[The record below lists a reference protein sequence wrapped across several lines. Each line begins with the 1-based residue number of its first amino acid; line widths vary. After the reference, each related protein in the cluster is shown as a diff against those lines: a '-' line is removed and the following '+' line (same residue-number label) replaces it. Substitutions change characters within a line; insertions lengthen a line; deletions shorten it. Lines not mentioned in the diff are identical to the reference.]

1 MIEVIATTVEDAI
14 EIEAGGANRIE
25 LISMFSEG
33 GLTPSYK
40 MMSDVI
46 KAVKIPV
53 NIMIRP
59 HSHSFVYTDTEIN
72 LMKKDIETARML
84 GANGIVFGVLTE
96 DNIVD
101 TNKLENLLSVCS
113 NLEVTFHRAID
124 ETNVLSSVKKL
135 AVYKEIT
142 NILTSGGL
150 KAPLH
155 ENTNIISNMMTSASQ
170 INILVGGGLTMDNI
184 IAVATKTKAANFHFG
199 STVQTNGNV
208 VREKV
213 ELLMRKMKDLG

>member
-1 MIEVIATTVEDAI
+1 VIEVIATTVEDAI